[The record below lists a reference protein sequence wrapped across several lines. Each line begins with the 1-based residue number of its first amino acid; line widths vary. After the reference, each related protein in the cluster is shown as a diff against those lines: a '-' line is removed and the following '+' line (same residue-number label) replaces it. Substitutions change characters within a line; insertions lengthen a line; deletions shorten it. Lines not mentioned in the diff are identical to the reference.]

1 MAGTH
6 QGATICFHKAGEK
19 KERRN
24 LQCTYLNCT
33 WHAMQILPKL
43 PRTMALPSAVV
54 DLQITTFLCQ
64 LSVIST
70 LQPIGTMAESV
81 YSLCGV

>member
-6 QGATICFHKAGEK
+6 KGATICFHKAGEK

-54 DLQITTFLCQ
+54 DLQITTFLVPAFGH
-64 LSVIST
+64 LHSPA
-70 LQPIGTMAESV
+70 LGTMAESV